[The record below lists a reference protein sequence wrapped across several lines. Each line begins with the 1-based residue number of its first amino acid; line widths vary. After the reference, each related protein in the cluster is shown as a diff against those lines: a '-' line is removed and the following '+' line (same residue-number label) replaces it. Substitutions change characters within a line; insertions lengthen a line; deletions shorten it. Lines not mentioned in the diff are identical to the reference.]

1 MEKSDYN
8 NLGEIANNLLNE
20 SKNDLKDR
28 NKKPAG
34 EGWYWCTI
42 DKKWKQDTGGSPRG
56 GINEDH
62 HDEDLDF
69 QIKGLRKEILS
80 QVENI
85 NDTDLLMKISHYIA
99 LRRDEAMTDEER
111 TAREDMDQLDRDK
124 AHDRAGLPP
133 FSSKEPG
140 VDW

>member
-20 SKNDLKDR
+20 GAKSEAERKAECE
-28 NKKPAG
+28 KKAG
-34 EGWYWCTI
+34 HYWCTKE
-42 DKKWKQDTGGSPRG
+42 KKCKLKDSGGWDRG
-56 GINEDH
+56 GINEANDP
-62 HDEDLDF
+62 EF
-69 QIKGLRKEILS
+69 AAGLRKEIMN
-80 QVENI
+80 QVDRIE
-85 NDTDLLMKISHYIA
+85 DHELLMKISHYIA
-99 LRRDEAMTDEER
+99 LRRDEAMTDVER
-111 TAREDMDQLDRDK
+111 KAREDMDQLDHEK